1 MGTILFDAE
10 LEDAERRQALYGGT
24 LLSYGARASTT
35 ALCDLAWE
43 MISEAFGSIDPMEAQ
58 DVLPVDEFARI
69 IGPMKTDF
77 THEPR
82 SKELITAMLVDLG
95 CDADET
101 YFDIPRLRVVSHSD
115 YLTAG
120 VGYAYQPHRDI
131 WYAAPPCQ
139 INWWL
144 PINRID
150 ATSALAFH
158 PQWWDEPVPNSSSG
172 FDTYEWNATGRA
184 DAAKHVK
191 TDTRNHPVPTEPI
204 DLSNDVRIV
213 GAPGSVLLF
222 SGAQLHSTVPN
233 TSGRTRYSI
242 DFRTLNLRDLVDR
255 AGAVEI
261 DDGSTGTTAR
271 DFLRISD
278 LTRLPDDVVEI
289 YDVGSSRSGPLIFD
303 PSVVGRS
310 D

>member
-1 MGTILFDAE
+1 MGSILIDPE
-10 LEDAERRQALYGGT
+10 MTDAERREVLYDGKI
-24 LLSYGARASTT
+24 LSVTPRRSTA

-43 MISEAFGSIDPMEAQ
+43 MICDAFGSIDPLEAQ
-58 DVLPVDEFARI
+58 DVLPVDEFARV
-69 IGPMKTDF
+69 IGPMKTEF

-82 SKELITAMLVDLG
+82 SKQLITAILVDLG
-95 CDADET
+95 CDPDQT
-101 YFDIPRLRVVSHSD
+101 YFDIPRLRVVSHSN

-139 INWWL
+139 VNWWL
-144 PINRID
+144 PINSIGS
-150 ATSALAFH
+150 TSALAFH
-158 PQWWDEPVPNSSSG
+158 PQWWDRPVPNSSSG

-191 TDTRNHPVPTEPI
+191 TDTRNHPVPTEKV

-213 GAPGSVLLF
+213 GPPGSLLLF
-222 SGAQLHSTVPN
+222 SGAHLHSTVPN

-242 DFRTLNLRDLVDR
+242 DFRTLNLQDLVQR
-255 AGAVEI
+255 VGAKEI

-271 DFLRISD
+271 DFLRVSD
-278 LTRLPDDVVEI
+278 LTRLPEEVVEL
-289 YDVGSSRSGPLIFD
+289 YDVGSSHSGPLIFD
-303 PSVVGRS
+303 PAVVS
-310 D
+310 

>member
-1 MGTILFDAE
+1 MSSILVDPE
-10 LEDAERRQALYGGT
+10 VTDDDRRRALYDGT
-24 LLSYGARASTT
+24 LLFITPRASTKG
-35 ALCDLAWE
+35 LCDLAWE
-43 MISEAFGSIDPMEAQ
+43 MISDAFGSIDPLEAQ
-58 DVLPVDEFARI
+58 DVLPVEEFARI
-69 IGPMKTDF
+69 IGPMKTQF

-82 SKELITAMLVDLG
+82 SKELITAMLIDLG
-95 CDADET
+95 CNPEET
-101 YFDIPRLRVVSHSD
+101 YFDIPRLRVVSHSN

-144 PINRID
+144 PINSIGS
-150 ATSALAFH
+150 TSALAFH
-158 PQWWDEPVPNSSSG
+158 PQWWNVSVPNSSSG

-191 TDTRNHPVPTEPI
+191 TDTRNHPVPTEEI

-213 GAPGSVLLF
+213 GPPASLLMF
-222 SGAQLHSTVPN
+222 SGAHLHSTVPN

-242 DFRTLNLRDLVDR
+242 DFRTINLRDLVDR
-255 AGAVEI
+255 VGAVEI

-278 LTRLPDDVVEI
+278 HTRLADDVVEI
-289 YDVGSSRSGPLIFD
+289 YDVGSTRSGPLIFD
-303 PSVVGRS
+303 PSVV
-310 D
+310 

>member
-1 MGTILFDAE
+1 MGTILVDPE
-10 LEDAERRQALYGGT
+10 LGDVERRQALFGGT
-24 LLSYGARASTT
+24 LLSYTPRSSST
-35 ALCDLAWE
+35 ALCGLAWE
-43 MISEAFGSIDPMEAQ
+43 MISDAFGSIDPHEAQ
-58 DVLPVDEFARI
+58 DVLPVEEFARV

-77 THEPR
+77 THETR
-82 SKELITAMLVDLG
+82 SKELITALLVDLG
-95 CDADET
+95 CDPDET

-144 PINRID
+144 PINSIGSM
-150 ATSALAFH
+150 SALAFH
-158 PQWWDEPVPNSSSG
+158 PQWWDQPVPNTSGG

-191 TDTRNHPVPTEPI
+191 TDTRNHPVPSEAI
-204 DLSNDVRIV
+204 DLTNDLRIV
-213 GAPGSVLLF
+213 GPPGSLLVF

-242 DFRTLNLRDLVDR
+242 DFRTVNLRDLVDGV
-255 AGAVEI
+255 GAKEI
-261 DDGSTGTTAR
+261 DDASTGTTAR

-289 YDVGSSRSGPLIFD
+289 YDVGSTRSGPLIFD
-303 PSVVGRS
+303 PSVVART